1 MRTVIVVITAA
12 LALASSGAAAPISEG
27 YRFPL
32 AFFEPRQDPTAR
44 GDVYWS
50 IGFATNAASAC
61 WQFGVFTRERTTHIY
76 LRRAPAGRHGPIV
89 DTFNMRPPSPEPR
102 WSGST
107 GFSGCR
113 ALPRRVARAMV
124 RAPRTF
130 YLEARTVTLRRAARF
145 QLRGPA
151 KRCSSL
157 SLCG

>member
-1 MRTVIVVITAA
+1 MRTVIVVITSA

-102 WSGST
+102 WS
-107 GFSGCR
+107 
-113 ALPRRVARAMV
+113 AARASAAAGLF
-124 RAPRTF
+124 RA
-130 YLEARTVTLRRAARF
+130 E
-145 QLRGPA
+145 LRG
-151 KRCSSL
+151 RW
-157 SLCG
+157 CGRRGRSIWRREP